1 MQADDLYRTV
11 AREAE
16 AACRE
21 RSSKFLSWIF
31 PVRSEEEIRHHL
43 DALRKRFFDATHHCY
58 AYIADER
65 GNETR
70 FAGDGEP
77 GGTAGQPMLEVL
89 KKRGVVKAAVVV
101 TRYFGGIKLGA
112 GGLVAA
118 YTDSVSEVLD
128 AAGIRRMTECAEVT
142 VECDYSDHSA
152 IESALIRAGALRG
165 EAVYGENVRSV
176 WYAET
181 DKSGELLELVSAKS
195 FGKVKA
201 EITGR
206 CYKAL

>member
-1 MQADDLYRTV
+1 MSKFYLTV
-11 AREAE
+11 DGVTKNTVEIKRSKFIATLSHVESGEDAE
-16 AACRE
+16 A
-21 RSSKFLSWIF
+21 F
-31 PVRSEEEIRHHL
+31 VR
-43 DALRKRFFDATHHCY
+43 AVRKRYPDATHNCY
-58 AYIADER
+58 AYIADEL

-70 FAGDGEP
+70 FSDDGEP

-89 KKRGVVKAAVVV
+89 RKKGIVKAAVVV

-118 YTDSVSEVLD
+118 YTDSVTEVLD

-152 IESALIRAGALRG
+152 IESALTRAGALRG

-181 DKSGELLELVSAKS
+181 DKSGELLELVSAKTL
-195 FGKVKA
+195 GKVRA

>member
-1 MQADDLYRTV
+1 MSKFYLTV
-11 AREAE
+11 DGVTENTVEIKRSKFIATLSHVESGEDAE
-16 AACRE
+16 A
-21 RSSKFLSWIF
+21 F
-31 PVRSEEEIRHHL
+31 VR
-43 DALRKRFFDATHHCY
+43 AVRKRYPDATHNCY
-58 AYIADER
+58 AYIADEL

-70 FAGDGEP
+70 FSDDGEP

-89 KKRGVVKAAVVV
+89 KKRGVVRAAVVV

-128 AAGIRRMTECAEVT
+128 AAGIRRITECAEVT

-152 IESALIRAGALRG
+152 IESALTRAGALRG

-181 DKSGELLELVSAKS
+181 DKSGELLELVSAKTL
-195 FGKVKA
+195 GKVRA

>member
-1 MQADDLYRTV
+1 MSKFYLTV
-11 AREAE
+11 DGVTENTVEIKRSKFIATLSHVESGEDAE
-16 AACRE
+16 A
-21 RSSKFLSWIF
+21 F
-31 PVRSEEEIRHHL
+31 VR
-43 DALRKRFFDATHHCY
+43 AVRKRYPDATHNCY
-58 AYIADER
+58 AYIADEL

-70 FAGDGEP
+70 FSDDGEP

-152 IESALIRAGALRG
+152 IESALLRAGALRG

-195 FGKVKA
+195 LGKVKA

>member
-1 MQADDLYRTV
+1 MSKFYLTV
-11 AREAE
+11 DGVTENTVEIKRSKFIATLSHVESGEDAE
-16 AACRE
+16 A
-21 RSSKFLSWIF
+21 F
-31 PVRSEEEIRHHL
+31 VRAVR
-43 DALRKRFFDATHHCY
+43 RRYPDATHNCY
-58 AYIADER
+58 AYIADEL

-70 FAGDGEP
+70 FSDDGEP

-89 KKRGVVKAAVVV
+89 KKRGVVRAAVVV

-152 IESALIRAGALRG
+152 IESALTRAGALRG

-195 FGKVKA
+195 LGKVKA

>member
-1 MQADDLYRTV
+1 MSKFYLTV
-11 AREAE
+11 DGVTENTVEIKRSKFIATLSHVESGEDAE
-16 AACRE
+16 A
-21 RSSKFLSWIF
+21 F
-31 PVRSEEEIRHHL
+31 VR
-43 DALRKRFFDATHHCY
+43 AVRKRYPDATHNCY
-58 AYIADER
+58 AYIADEL

-70 FAGDGEP
+70 FSDDGEP

-152 IESALIRAGALRG
+152 IESALTRAGALRG

-181 DKSGELLELVSAKS
+181 DKSGELIELVSAKS
-195 FGKVKA
+195 LGKVKA

>member
-1 MQADDLYRTV
+1 MSKFYLTV
-11 AREAE
+11 DGVTENTVEIKRSKFIATLSHVESGEDAE
-16 AACRE
+16 A
-21 RSSKFLSWIF
+21 F
-31 PVRSEEEIRHHL
+31 VR
-43 DALRKRFFDATHHCY
+43 AVRKRYPDATHNCY
-58 AYIADER
+58 AYIADEL

-70 FAGDGEP
+70 FSDDGEP

-152 IESALIRAGALRG
+152 IESALTRAGALRG

-181 DKSGELLELVSAKS
+181 DKSGELIELVSAKTL
-195 FGKVKA
+195 GKVRA
-201 EITGR
+201 EITGC

>member
-1 MQADDLYRTV
+1 MSKFYLTV
-11 AREAE
+11 DGVTENTVEIKRSKFIATLSHVESGEDAE
-16 AACRE
+16 A
-21 RSSKFLSWIF
+21 F
-31 PVRSEEEIRHHL
+31 VR
-43 DALRKRFFDATHHCY
+43 AVRKRYPDATHNCY
-58 AYIADER
+58 AYIADEL
-65 GNETR
+65 GNEAR
-70 FAGDGEP
+70 FSDDGEP

-89 KKRGVVKAAVVV
+89 RKKGIVKAAVVV

-118 YTDSVSEVLD
+118 YTDSVTEVLD

-152 IESALIRAGALRG
+152 IESALTRAGALRG
-165 EAVYGENVRSV
+165 EAVYGENVRTV

-181 DKSGELLELVSAKS
+181 DKSGELIELVSAKS
-195 FGKVKA
+195 LGKVKA

>member
-1 MQADDLYRTV
+1 MSKFYLTV
-11 AREAE
+11 DGVTESTVEIKRSKFIATLSHVESGEDAE
-16 AACRE
+16 A
-21 RSSKFLSWIF
+21 F
-31 PVRSEEEIRHHL
+31 VR
-43 DALRKRFFDATHHCY
+43 AVRKRYPDATHNCY
-58 AYIADER
+58 AYVADEL

-70 FAGDGEP
+70 FSDDGEP

-89 KKRGVVKAAVVV
+89 RKKGIVKAAVVV

-152 IESALIRAGALRG
+152 IESALTRAGALRG

-181 DKSGELLELVSAKS
+181 DKSGELIELVSAKTL
-195 FGKVKA
+195 GKVRA

>member
-1 MQADDLYRTV
+1 MSKFYLTV
-11 AREAE
+11 DGVTENTVEIKRSKFIATLSHVESGEDAE
-16 AACRE
+16 A
-21 RSSKFLSWIF
+21 F
-31 PVRSEEEIRHHL
+31 VR
-43 DALRKRFFDATHHCY
+43 AVRKRYPDATHNCY
-58 AYIADER
+58 AYIADEL

-70 FAGDGEP
+70 FSDDGEP

-89 KKRGVVKAAVVV
+89 RKKGIVKAAVVV

-128 AAGIRRMTECAEVT
+128 VAGIRRMTECAEVT

-152 IESALIRAGALRG
+152 IESALTRAGALRG

-181 DKSGELLELVSAKS
+181 DKSGELLELVSAKTL
-195 FGKVKA
+195 GKVRA

>member
-1 MQADDLYRTV
+1 MSKFYLTV
-11 AREAE
+11 DGVTENTVEIKRSKFIATLSHVESGEDAE
-16 AACRE
+16 A
-21 RSSKFLSWIF
+21 F
-31 PVRSEEEIRHHL
+31 VR
-43 DALRKRFFDATHHCY
+43 AVRKRYPDATHNCY
-58 AYIADER
+58 AYIADEL

-70 FAGDGEP
+70 FSDDGEP

-89 KKRGVVKAAVVV
+89 RKKGIVKAAVVV

-128 AAGIRRMTECAEVT
+128 TAGIRRMTECAEVT

-152 IESALIRAGALRG
+152 IESALTRAGALRG
-165 EAVYGENVRSV
+165 DAVYGENVRSV

-181 DKSGELLELVSAKS
+181 DKSGELIELVSAKS
-195 FGKVKA
+195 LGKVKA

>member
-1 MQADDLYRTV
+1 MSKFYLTV
-11 AREAE
+11 DGVTENTVEIKRSKFIATLSHVESGEDAE
-16 AACRE
+16 A
-21 RSSKFLSWIF
+21 F
-31 PVRSEEEIRHHL
+31 VR
-43 DALRKRFFDATHHCY
+43 AVRKRYPDATHNCY
-58 AYIADER
+58 AYVADEL

-70 FAGDGEP
+70 FSDDGEP

-89 KKRGVVKAAVVV
+89 RKKGIVKAAVVV

-152 IESALIRAGALRG
+152 IESALTRAGALRG

-195 FGKVKA
+195 LGKVKA

>member
-1 MQADDLYRTV
+1 MSKFYLTV
-11 AREAE
+11 DGVTENTVEIKRSKFIATLSHVESGEDAE
-16 AACRE
+16 A
-21 RSSKFLSWIF
+21 F
-31 PVRSEEEIRHHL
+31 VR
-43 DALRKRFFDATHHCY
+43 AVRKRYPDATHNCY
-58 AYIADER
+58 AYVAVEL

-70 FAGDGEP
+70 FSDDGEP

-89 KKRGVVKAAVVV
+89 RKKGIVKAAVVV

-152 IESALIRAGALRG
+152 IESALTRAGALRG

-195 FGKVKA
+195 LGKVKA

>member
-1 MQADDLYRTV
+1 MSKFYLTV
-11 AREAE
+11 DGVTENTVEIKRSKFIATLSHVESGEDAE
-16 AACRE
+16 A
-21 RSSKFLSWIF
+21 F
-31 PVRSEEEIRHHL
+31 VR
-43 DALRKRFFDATHHCY
+43 AVRKRYPDATHNCY
-58 AYIADER
+58 AYIADEL

-70 FAGDGEP
+70 FSDDGEP

-89 KKRGVVKAAVVV
+89 RKKGIVKAAVVV

-118 YTDSVSEVLD
+118 YTDSVTEVLD

-152 IESALIRAGALRG
+152 IESALTRAGALRG

-195 FGKVKA
+195 LGKVKA

-206 CYKAL
+206 CYKTL

>member
-1 MQADDLYRTV
+1 MSKFYLTV
-11 AREAE
+11 DGVTENTVEIKRSKFIATLSHVESGEDAE
-16 AACRE
+16 A
-21 RSSKFLSWIF
+21 F
-31 PVRSEEEIRHHL
+31 VR
-43 DALRKRFFDATHHCY
+43 AVRKRYPDATHNCY
-58 AYIADER
+58 AYIADEL

-70 FAGDGEP
+70 FSDDGEP

-89 KKRGVVKAAVVV
+89 KKRGVVRAAVVV

-142 VECDYSDHSA
+142 VKCDYSDHSA
-152 IESALIRAGALRG
+152 IESALTRAGALRG

-181 DKSGELLELVSAKS
+181 DKSGELIELVSAKS
-195 FGKVKA
+195 LGKVKA

>member
-1 MQADDLYRTV
+1 MSKFYLTV
-11 AREAE
+11 DGVTENTVEIKRSKFIATLSHVESGEDAE
-16 AACRE
+16 A
-21 RSSKFLSWIF
+21 F
-31 PVRSEEEIRHHL
+31 VR
-43 DALRKRFFDATHHCY
+43 AVRKRYPDATHNCY
-58 AYIADER
+58 AYIADEL

-70 FAGDGEP
+70 FSDDGEP

-89 KKRGVVKAAVVV
+89 RKKGIVKAAVVV

-152 IESALIRAGALRG
+152 IESALTRAGALRG

-181 DKSGELLELVSAKS
+181 DKSGELIELVSAKTL
-195 FGKVKA
+195 GKVRA

>member
-1 MQADDLYRTV
+1 MSKFYLTV
-11 AREAE
+11 DGVTENTVEIKRSKFIATLSHVESGEDAE
-16 AACRE
+16 A
-21 RSSKFLSWIF
+21 F
-31 PVRSEEEIRHHL
+31 VR
-43 DALRKRFFDATHHCY
+43 AVRKRYPDATHNCY
-58 AYIADER
+58 AYIADEL

-70 FAGDGEP
+70 FSDDGEP

-89 KKRGVVKAAVVV
+89 RKKGIVKAAVVV

-118 YTDSVSEVLD
+118 YTDSVTEVLD

-152 IESALIRAGALRG
+152 IESALTRAGALRG

-181 DKSGELLELVSAKS
+181 DKSGELLELVSAKTL
-195 FGKVKA
+195 GKVRA

>member
-1 MQADDLYRTV
+1 MSKFYLTV
-11 AREAE
+11 DGVTENTVEIKRSKFIATLSHVESGEGAE
-16 AACRE
+16 A
-21 RSSKFLSWIF
+21 F
-31 PVRSEEEIRHHL
+31 VR
-43 DALRKRFFDATHHCY
+43 AVRKRYPDATHNCY
-58 AYIADER
+58 AYIADEL

-70 FAGDGEP
+70 FSDDGEP

-89 KKRGVVKAAVVV
+89 RKKGVVKAAVVV

-152 IESALIRAGALRG
+152 IESALTRAGALRG

-176 WYAET
+176 WYADT
-181 DKSGELLELVSAKS
+181 DKSGELLELVSAKTL
-195 FGKVKA
+195 GKVRA

>member
-1 MQADDLYRTV
+1 MSKFYLTV
-11 AREAE
+11 DGVTENTVEIKRSKFIATLSHVESGEDAE
-16 AACRE
+16 A
-21 RSSKFLSWIF
+21 F
-31 PVRSEEEIRHHL
+31 VR
-43 DALRKRFFDATHHCY
+43 AVRKRYPDATHNCY
-58 AYIADER
+58 AYIADEL

-70 FAGDGEP
+70 FSDDGEP

-89 KKRGVVKAAVVV
+89 RKKGIVKAAVVV

-152 IESALIRAGALRG
+152 IESALTRAGALRG

-181 DKSGELLELVSAKS
+181 DKSGELIELVSAKS
-195 FGKVKA
+195 LGKVKA

>member
-1 MQADDLYRTV
+1 MSKFYLTV
-11 AREAE
+11 DGVTENTVEIKRSKFIATLSHVESGEDAE
-16 AACRE
+16 A
-21 RSSKFLSWIF
+21 F
-31 PVRSEEEIRHHL
+31 VR
-43 DALRKRFFDATHHCY
+43 AVRKRYPDATHNCY
-58 AYIADER
+58 AYIADEL

-70 FAGDGEP
+70 FSDDGEP

-89 KKRGVVKAAVVV
+89 KKRGVVRAAVVV

-128 AAGIRRMTECAEVT
+128 AAGIRRMTECAQVT

-152 IESALIRAGALRG
+152 IESALTRAGALRG

-181 DKSGELLELVSAKS
+181 DKSGELLELVSAKTL
-195 FGKVKA
+195 GKVRA

>member
-1 MQADDLYRTV
+1 MSKFYLTV
-11 AREAE
+11 DGVTENTVEIKRSKFIATLSHVESGEDAE
-16 AACRE
+16 A
-21 RSSKFLSWIF
+21 F
-31 PVRSEEEIRHHL
+31 VR
-43 DALRKRFFDATHHCY
+43 AVRKRYPDATHNCY
-58 AYIADER
+58 AYIADEL

-70 FAGDGEP
+70 FSDDGEP

-89 KKRGVVKAAVVV
+89 KKRGVVRAAVVV

-152 IESALIRAGALRG
+152 IESALTRAGALRG

-195 FGKVKA
+195 LGKVKA

>member
-1 MQADDLYRTV
+1 MSKFYLTV
-11 AREAE
+11 DGVTENTVEIKRSKFIATLSHVESGEDAE
-16 AACRE
+16 A
-21 RSSKFLSWIF
+21 F
-31 PVRSEEEIRHHL
+31 VR
-43 DALRKRFFDATHHCY
+43 AVRKRYPDATHNCY
-58 AYIADER
+58 AYVADEL

-70 FAGDGEP
+70 FSDDGEP

-89 KKRGVVKAAVVV
+89 KKRGVVRAAVVV

-118 YTDSVSEVLD
+118 YTDSVTEVLD

-152 IESALIRAGALRG
+152 IESALTRAGALRG

-181 DKSGELLELVSAKS
+181 DKSGELIELVSAKTL
-195 FGKVKA
+195 GKVRA

>member
-1 MQADDLYRTV
+1 MSKFYLTV
-11 AREAE
+11 DGVTENTVEIKRSKFIATLSHVESGEDAE
-16 AACRE
+16 A
-21 RSSKFLSWIF
+21 F
-31 PVRSEEEIRHHL
+31 VR
-43 DALRKRFFDATHHCY
+43 AVRKRYPDATHNCY
-58 AYIADER
+58 AYVADEL

-70 FAGDGEP
+70 FSDDGEP

-89 KKRGVVKAAVVV
+89 KKRGVVRAAVVV

-152 IESALIRAGALRG
+152 IESALTRAGALRG
-165 EAVYGENVRSV
+165 EALYGENVRSV

-195 FGKVKA
+195 LGKVKA

>member
-1 MQADDLYRTV
+1 MSKFYLTV
-11 AREAE
+11 DGVTENTVEIKRSKFIATLSHVESGEDAE
-16 AACRE
+16 A
-21 RSSKFLSWIF
+21 F
-31 PVRSEEEIRHHL
+31 VR
-43 DALRKRFFDATHHCY
+43 AVRKRYPDATHNCY
-58 AYIADER
+58 AYIADEL

-70 FAGDGEP
+70 FYDDGEP

-89 KKRGVVKAAVVV
+89 RKKGIVKAAVVV

-152 IESALIRAGALRG
+152 IESALTRAGALRG

-181 DKSGELLELVSAKS
+181 DKSGELIELVSAKS
-195 FGKVKA
+195 LGKVKA

>member
-1 MQADDLYRTV
+1 MSKFYLTV
-11 AREAE
+11 DGVTENTVEIKRSKFIATLSHVESGEDAE
-16 AACRE
+16 A
-21 RSSKFLSWIF
+21 F
-31 PVRSEEEIRHHL
+31 VR
-43 DALRKRFFDATHHCY
+43 AVRKRYPDATHNCY
-58 AYIADER
+58 AYIADEL

-70 FAGDGEP
+70 FSDDGEP

-89 KKRGVVKAAVVV
+89 RKKGIVKAAVVV

-128 AAGIRRMTECAEVT
+128 TAGIRRMTECAEVT

-152 IESALIRAGALRG
+152 IESALTRAGALRG

-181 DKSGELLELVSAKS
+181 DKSGELIELVSAKS
-195 FGKVKA
+195 LGKVKA

>member
-1 MQADDLYRTV
+1 MSKFYLTV
-11 AREAE
+11 DGVTENTVEIKRSKFIATLSHVESGEDAE
-16 AACRE
+16 A
-21 RSSKFLSWIF
+21 F
-31 PVRSEEEIRHHL
+31 VR
-43 DALRKRFFDATHHCY
+43 AVRKRYPDATHNCY
-58 AYIADER
+58 AYIADEL

-70 FAGDGEP
+70 FSDDGEP

-89 KKRGVVKAAVVV
+89 RKKGIVKAAVVV

-128 AAGIRRMTECAEVT
+128 VAGIRRMTECAEVT

-152 IESALIRAGALRG
+152 IESALTRAGALRG

-195 FGKVKA
+195 LGKVKA

>member
-1 MQADDLYRTV
+1 MSKFYLTV
-11 AREAE
+11 DGVTENTVEIKRSKFIATLSHVESGEDAE
-16 AACRE
+16 A
-21 RSSKFLSWIF
+21 F
-31 PVRSEEEIRHHL
+31 VR
-43 DALRKRFFDATHHCY
+43 AVRKRYPDATHNCY
-58 AYIADER
+58 AYIADEL

-70 FAGDGEP
+70 FSDDGEP

-89 KKRGVVKAAVVV
+89 RKKGIVKAAVVV

-118 YTDSVSEVLD
+118 YTDSVTEVLD

-152 IESALIRAGALRG
+152 IESALTRAGALRG

-176 WYAET
+176 WYAQT
-181 DKSGELLELVSAKS
+181 DKSGELLELVSAKTL
-195 FGKVKA
+195 GKVKA

>member
-1 MQADDLYRTV
+1 MSKFYLTV
-11 AREAE
+11 DGVTENTVEIKRSKFIATLSHVESGEDAE
-16 AACRE
+16 A
-21 RSSKFLSWIF
+21 F
-31 PVRSEEEIRHHL
+31 VR
-43 DALRKRFFDATHHCY
+43 AVRKRYPDATHNCY
-58 AYIADER
+58 AYIADEL

-70 FAGDGEP
+70 FSDDGEP

-142 VECDYSDHSA
+142 VECDYSGHSA
-152 IESALIRAGALRG
+152 IESALTRAGALRG

-195 FGKVKA
+195 LGKVKA

>member
-1 MQADDLYRTV
+1 MSKFYLTV
-11 AREAE
+11 DGVTENTVEIKRSKFIATLSHVESGEDAE
-16 AACRE
+16 A
-21 RSSKFLSWIF
+21 F
-31 PVRSEEEIRHHL
+31 VR
-43 DALRKRFFDATHHCY
+43 AVRKRYPDATHNCY
-58 AYIADER
+58 AYVADEL

-70 FAGDGEP
+70 FSDDGEP

-89 KKRGVVKAAVVV
+89 RKKGIVKAAVVV

-152 IESALIRAGALRG
+152 IESALTRAGALRG

-181 DKSGELLELVSAKS
+181 DKSGELLELVSAKTL
-195 FGKVKA
+195 GKVRA

>member
-1 MQADDLYRTV
+1 MSKFYLTV
-11 AREAE
+11 DGVTENTVEIKRSKFIATLSHVESGEDAE
-16 AACRE
+16 A
-21 RSSKFLSWIF
+21 F
-31 PVRSEEEIRHHL
+31 VR
-43 DALRKRFFDATHHCY
+43 AVRKRYPDATHNCY
-58 AYIADER
+58 AYIADEL

-70 FAGDGEP
+70 FSDDGEP

-128 AAGIRRMTECAEVT
+128 AAGIRRMTECDEVT

-152 IESALIRAGALRG
+152 IESALTRAGALRG
-165 EAVYGENVRSV
+165 EAVYGENVRAV

-181 DKSGELLELVSAKS
+181 DKSGELLELVSAKTL
-195 FGKVKA
+195 GKVRA

>member
-1 MQADDLYRTV
+1 MSKFYLTV
-11 AREAE
+11 DGVTENTVEIKRSKFIATLSHVESGENAE
-16 AACRE
+16 A
-21 RSSKFLSWIF
+21 F
-31 PVRSEEEIRHHL
+31 VR
-43 DALRKRFFDATHHCY
+43 AVRKRYPDATHNCY
-58 AYIADER
+58 AYIADEL

-70 FAGDGEP
+70 FSDDGEP

-89 KKRGVVKAAVVV
+89 RKKGIVKAAVVV

-152 IESALIRAGALRG
+152 IESALTRAGALRG

-176 WYAET
+176 WYADT
-181 DKSGELLELVSAKS
+181 DKSGELIELVSAKTL
-195 FGKVKA
+195 GKVRA

>member
-1 MQADDLYRTV
+1 MSKFYLTV
-11 AREAE
+11 DGVTENTVEIKRSKFIATLSHVESGEDAE
-16 AACRE
+16 A
-21 RSSKFLSWIF
+21 F
-31 PVRSEEEIRHHL
+31 VR
-43 DALRKRFFDATHHCY
+43 AVRKRYPDATHNCY
-58 AYIADER
+58 AYIADEL

-70 FAGDGEP
+70 FSDDGEP

-89 KKRGVVKAAVVV
+89 RKKGIVKAAVVV

-128 AAGIRRMTECAEVT
+128 AAGIRRMTECAELT
-142 VECDYSDHSA
+142 FACDYSDYSA
-152 IESALIRAGALRG
+152 IETALTRAGALRG

-181 DKSGELLELVSAKS
+181 DKSGELIELVSAKTL
-195 FGKVKA
+195 GKVKA

>member
-1 MQADDLYRTV
+1 MSKFYLTV
-11 AREAE
+11 DGVTENTVEIKRSKFIATLSHVESGEDAE
-16 AACRE
+16 A
-21 RSSKFLSWIF
+21 F
-31 PVRSEEEIRHHL
+31 VR
-43 DALRKRFFDATHHCY
+43 AVRKRYPDATHNCY
-58 AYIADER
+58 AYIADEL

-70 FAGDGEP
+70 FSDDGEP

-152 IESALIRAGALRG
+152 IERALTRAGALRG
-165 EAVYGENVRSV
+165 EAVYDENVRSV

-181 DKSGELLELVSAKS
+181 DKSGELIELVSAKS
-195 FGKVKA
+195 LGKVKA

>member
-1 MQADDLYRTV
+1 MSKFYLTV
-11 AREAE
+11 DGVTENTVEIKRSKFIATLSHVESGEDAE
-16 AACRE
+16 A
-21 RSSKFLSWIF
+21 F
-31 PVRSEEEIRHHL
+31 VR
-43 DALRKRFFDATHHCY
+43 AVRKRYPDATHNCY
-58 AYIADER
+58 AYVADEL

-70 FAGDGEP
+70 FSDDGEP

-89 KKRGVVKAAVVV
+89 RKKGIVKAAVVV

-128 AAGIRRMTECAEVT
+128 AAGIRRMTECAEVI

-152 IESALIRAGALRG
+152 IESALTRAGALRG
-165 EAVYGENVRSV
+165 EAVYGENVRAV

-181 DKSGELLELVSAKS
+181 DKSGELIELVSAKS
-195 FGKVKA
+195 LGKVKA

>member
-1 MQADDLYRTV
+1 MSKFYLTV
-11 AREAE
+11 DGVTENTVEIKRSKFIATLSHVESGEDAE
-16 AACRE
+16 A
-21 RSSKFLSWIF
+21 F
-31 PVRSEEEIRHHL
+31 VR
-43 DALRKRFFDATHHCY
+43 AVRKRYPDATHNCY
-58 AYIADER
+58 AYVADEL

-70 FAGDGEP
+70 FSDDGEP

-118 YTDSVSEVLD
+118 YTDSVTEVLD

-152 IESALIRAGALRG
+152 IESALTRAGALRG
-165 EAVYGENVRSV
+165 EAMYGENVRSV

-181 DKSGELLELVSAKS
+181 DKSGELLELVSAKTL
-195 FGKVKA
+195 GKVRA

>member
-1 MQADDLYRTV
+1 MSKFYLTV
-11 AREAE
+11 DGVTENTVEIKRSKFIATLSHVESGEDAE
-16 AACRE
+16 A
-21 RSSKFLSWIF
+21 F
-31 PVRSEEEIRHHL
+31 VR
-43 DALRKRFFDATHHCY
+43 AVRKRYPDATHNCY
-58 AYIADER
+58 AYIADEL
-65 GNETR
+65 GNEAR
-70 FAGDGEP
+70 FSDDGEP

-152 IESALIRAGALRG
+152 IESALTRAGALRG
-165 EAVYGENVRSV
+165 EAVYGENVRAV

-195 FGKVKA
+195 LGKVKA

>member
-1 MQADDLYRTV
+1 MSKFYLTV
-11 AREAE
+11 DGVTENTVEIKRSKFIATLSHVESGEDAE
-16 AACRE
+16 A
-21 RSSKFLSWIF
+21 F
-31 PVRSEEEIRHHL
+31 VR
-43 DALRKRFFDATHHCY
+43 AVRKRYPDATHNCY
-58 AYIADER
+58 AYIADEL
-65 GNETR
+65 GNEAR
-70 FAGDGEP
+70 FSDDGEP

-152 IESALIRAGALRG
+152 IESALTRAGALRG
-165 EAVYGENVRSV
+165 EAVYGENVRAV

-181 DKSGELLELVSAKS
+181 DKSGELIELVSAKS
-195 FGKVKA
+195 LGKVKA

>member
-1 MQADDLYRTV
+1 MSKFYLTV
-11 AREAE
+11 DGVTENTVEIKRSKFIATLSHVESGEDAE
-16 AACRE
+16 A
-21 RSSKFLSWIF
+21 F
-31 PVRSEEEIRHHL
+31 VR
-43 DALRKRFFDATHHCY
+43 AVRKRYPDATHNCY
-58 AYIADER
+58 AYIADEL

-70 FAGDGEP
+70 FSDDGEP

-89 KKRGVVKAAVVV
+89 RKKGIVKAAVVV

-152 IESALIRAGALRG
+152 IESALTRAGALRG

-181 DKSGELLELVSAKS
+181 DKSGELFELVSAKTL
-195 FGKVKA
+195 GKVRA